1 MGRCPALK
9 NMEPINRLLTCEDE
23 PIRVPGSVQRHGFLL
38 GLDDAAEH
46 VILASENA
54 EEFFGIPLKLI
65 LGGRLDSL
73 FDREVMSAVI
83 MMLMTPRTQE
93 IQTYLG
99 AFQIRDEL
107 CSIIAHRANGRY
119 ILEFEKQDR
128 LVGAARM
135 NAVITN
141 FVGLLSKLRTKEDMC
156 RALTRQMKELTGYDR
171 VLLYSFDDAGHGT
184 VLSEENNGKLPS
196 YLGLRFPA
204 SDIPRQARE
213 LYVLNTTRI
222 IPDANYVPSPIIG
235 IAGIDVRQ
243 VDLSLCVLRSVSPVH
258 LEYMQNMG
266 TASSMSVSI
275 VCEGKLWGLISGHHA
290 TPLSVP
296 YLLRSACDMLSKLAA
311 TQIVSF
317 DMAEKL
323 EKRSYLHAVQR
334 KILTQV
340 ASGKDFLESLGAHV
354 GSLRDVTNARGAV
367 LAVDGTC
374 VADGMVPDSTSLVKI
389 IEWLDS
395 QPETLLFTS
404 KLSEQLPWADEIR
417 EVASGMIAARISDVN
432 SRYVLWFRPEVIQTV
447 MWAGEPVMK
456 DSTDSNTLH
465 PRGSFASWKEIV
477 RGQSEP
483 WLEPEIESARD
494 FRAAK
499 VTIGLRRAEQ
509 AAELNEARFEQLTQ
523 TLPSIVFAMDDTG
536 NLTYVNQRWHAVG
549 LRATGCWF
557 DHGNV
562 IDEDLARCGDAWAE
576 CVRLGLEFKEEL
588 RLKSDPAGVERWYL
602 VHIVPFVT
610 RHEGRGGW
618 VGSATDLTERRER
631 EAALRMTEKLAL
643 TGRMTSVIAHEI
655 NNPLESITN
664 LMYLLRSEISTV
676 GPAADYIALAES
688 ELLRISG
695 ITKQTLRW
703 SRQTTGTPERSAVGA
718 LFSEVLRLF
727 AGKIR
732 NRQVKVTI
740 CTGEE
745 VSIYGASGQL
755 LQVIA
760 NLVSNAVDA
769 ANVGGNVWLSAAE
782 TGTGT
787 VIEVKDDGIGI
798 NARVQSQLFKPFFS
812 TKGDLGNGL
821 GLYISKEIAE
831 RHGGEL
837 SVESTVGMGTIFR
850 FSLPSAP
857 GL

>member
-1 MGRCPALK
+1 MSRYQPPKETDL
-9 NMEPINRLLTCEDE
+9 NQRLEVCEDE

-38 GLDDAAEH
+38 GLDAKAEY
-46 VILASENA
+46 VAVASENA
-54 EEFFGIPLKLI
+54 EEFLRVPLKLI
-65 LGGRLDSL
+65 LGARLESL
-73 FDREVMSAVI
+73 FDREVMAAVT
-83 MMLMTPRTQE
+83 MMLMTPRTEE

-99 AFQIRDEL
+99 AFQIGDEL
-107 CSIIAHRANGRY
+107 CSVITHKVDERY
-119 ILEFEKQDR
+119 ILEFEKQDS

-135 NAVITN
+135 NAIITN

-171 VLLYSFDDAGHGT
+171 VLLYSFDDVGHGT
-184 VLSEENNGKLPS
+184 VLSEENNGRLPS

-213 LYVLNTTRI
+213 LYILNTTRI
-222 IPDANYVPSPIIG
+222 IPDANYVPSPLVG
-235 IAGIDVRQ
+235 MAGTEARQ
-243 VDLSLCVLRSVSPVH
+243 MDLSLSVLRSVSPVH
-258 LEYMQNMG
+258 LQYMHNMG

-275 VCEGKLWGLISGHHA
+275 VCEGKLWGLLSGHHA
-290 TPLSVP
+290 TSLSVP

-311 TQIVSF
+311 TQIISF
-317 DMAEKL
+317 DTAEKL
-323 EKRSYLHAVQR
+323 ERRSYLHAVQR

-340 ASGKDFLESLGAHV
+340 ASGKNFLESLGSHV
-354 GSLRDVTNARGAV
+354 GSLRDVTNAQGAV

-374 VADGMVPDSTSLVKI
+374 VADGTVPDAASLVKI
-389 IEWLDS
+389 VEWLDN

-404 KLSEQLPWADEIR
+404 KLSEQLPWADEMR
-417 EVASGMIAARISDVN
+417 EAASGMIAARISDVN
-432 SRYVLWFRPEVIQTV
+432 SRYVLWFRPEVV
-447 MWAGEPVMK
+447 KMVVWAGEPAMK
-456 DSTDSNTLH
+456 DSTSPDTLH

-536 NLTYVNQRWHAVG
+536 NLTYVNQRWHEAG
-549 LRATGCWF
+549 LQPTGCWF

-562 IDEDLARCGDAWAE
+562 IDEDRARCGHAWDE
-576 CVRLGLEFKEEL
+576 CMRLGIEFKEEL
-588 RLKSDPAGVERWYL
+588 RLRSDPAGVERWYL

-618 VGSATDLTERRER
+618 VGSCTDLTERRER

-664 LMYLLRSEISTV
+664 LMYLLRTEVSKV

-703 SRQTTGTPERSAVGA
+703 NRETTGAPERSIVGA

-740 CTGEE
+740 RTGEE
-745 VSIYGASGQL
+745 VSIYGTSGQL

-769 ANVGGNVWLSAAE
+769 ANVGGNVWLSATETE
-782 TGTGT
+782 TGA
-787 VIEVKDDGIGI
+787 VIEVEDDGIGI
-798 NARVQSQLFKPFFS
+798 NAKVQAQLFKPFFS

-837 SVESTVGMGTIFR
+837 SVESTVGAGTTFR
-850 FSLPSAP
+850 FSLPAAP
-857 GL
+857 GV

>member
-1 MGRCPALK
+1 MSRYPALK
-9 NMEPINRLLTCEDE
+9 NMELTNRLLTCEDE

-38 GLDDAAEH
+38 GLDETSEH
-46 VILASENA
+46 VAVVSENV
-54 EEFFGIPLKLI
+54 EEFLGIPVKLI
-65 LGGRLDSL
+65 LGARLDSFL
-73 FDREVMSAVI
+73 DREVMAAVT
-83 MMLMTPRTQE
+83 MMLMTPATEE

-99 AFQIRDEL
+99 AFQVRAEL
-107 CSIIAHRANGRY
+107 CSVIAHRSNGRH

-128 LVGAARM
+128 LVGAAKM
-135 NAVITN
+135 NAIITN

-171 VLLYSFDDAGHGT
+171 VMIYSFDEVGHGN

-196 YLGLRFPA
+196 FLGLRFPA

-213 LYVLNTTRI
+213 LYILNTTRI
-222 IPDANYVPSPIIG
+222 IPDANYLPSPLVG
-235 IAGIDVRQ
+235 LAGTDAQ
-243 VDLSLCVLRSVSPVH
+243 QMDLSLSVLRSVSPVH
-258 LEYMQNMG
+258 LEYMHNMG

-311 TQIVSF
+311 TQIISF
-317 DMAEKL
+317 DTAEKL

-334 KILTQV
+334 TILTQV
-340 ASGKDFLESLGAHV
+340 ASGKNFLESLGAHV
-354 GSLRDVTNARGAV
+354 GSLRDVTGAQGAV
-367 LAVDGTC
+367 LAVDGTY
-374 VADGMVPDSTSLVKI
+374 VADGIVPDPASLMKI
-389 IEWLDS
+389 VAWLDN
-395 QPETLLFTS
+395 QPETLIFTN
-404 KLSEQLPWADEIR
+404 KLSEQLPWADGIR
-417 EVASGMIAARISDVN
+417 EKASGMIAARISDVN
-432 SRYVLWFRPEVIQTV
+432 SRYVLWFRPEVV
-447 MWAGEPVMK
+447 KMVVWAGEPVLK
-456 DSTDSNTLH
+456 TSAQPDTLH

-536 NLTYVNQRWHAVG
+536 NLSYVNQRWHAAG
-549 LRATGCWF
+549 LKPTGCWF

-562 IDEDLARCGDAWAE
+562 IDEDRPRCGHAWDE
-576 CVRLGLEFKEEL
+576 CVRLGIEFKEEL
-588 RLKSDPAGVERWYL
+588 RLRSDPAGIERWYL

-618 VGSATDLTERRER
+618 VGSCTDLTERRER

-664 LMYLLRSEISTV
+664 LMYLLRTEISNV

-703 SRQTTGTPERSAVGA
+703 SRETTGAPERSAVGA
-718 LFSEVLRLF
+718 LFREVLRLF

-732 NRQVKVTI
+732 NRQVKVMI
-740 CTGEE
+740 RRGEE

-769 ANVGGNVWLSAAE
+769 ANVGGNVWLSATE
-782 TGTGT
+782 TDTGT
-787 VIEVKDDGIGI
+787 VIEVEDDGIGI
-798 NARVQSQLFKPFFS
+798 NAKVQAQLFKPFFS

-837 SVESTVGMGTIFR
+837 SVESTVGAGTTFR
-850 FSLPSAP
+850 FSLPAAP
-857 GL
+857 TA

>member
-1 MGRCPALK
+1 MSKTRARKETGL
-9 NMEPINRLLTCEDE
+9 MDRLLTCEDE
-23 PIRVPGSVQRHGFLL
+23 PIRVPGTVQRHGFLL
-38 GLDDAAEH
+38 GLDANAEH
-46 VILASENA
+46 VAVASENV
-54 EEFFGIPLKLI
+54 EEFLGIPVKLI
-65 LGGRLDSL
+65 LGARLDSFL
-73 FDREVMSAVI
+73 DREVMAAV
-83 MMLMTPRTQE
+83 MMTLRTPPAEE
-93 IQTYLG
+93 IQSYLG

-107 CSIIAHRANGRY
+107 CSVIAHRADGRH
-119 ILEFEKQDR
+119 ILEFEKQNR
-128 LVGAARM
+128 LVGAAKM

-141 FVGLLSKLRTKEDMC
+141 FVGLLSKLRNKEDMC
-156 RALTRQMKELTGYDR
+156 RALTRQMKDLTGYDR

-184 VLSEENNGKLPS
+184 VLSEENNGRLPS

-204 SDIPRQARE
+204 TDIPRQARE

-222 IPDANYVPSPIIG
+222 IPDVNYVPSPLLG
-235 IAGIDVRQ
+235 IAGTDAAGL
-243 VDLSLCVLRSVSPVH
+243 DLSLSVLRSVSPVH
-258 LEYMQNMG
+258 LEYMRNMG

-275 VCEGKLWGLISGHHA
+275 VYEGKLWGLISAHHA
-290 TPLSVP
+290 TPLGVP

-311 TQIVSF
+311 TQIISF
-317 DMAEKL
+317 DTAEKM
-323 EKRSYLHAVQR
+323 ERRAHLHAIQR
-334 KILTQV
+334 KVLTQV
-340 ASGKDFLESLGAHV
+340 AASKNFMESLGTHV
-354 GSLRDVTNARGAV
+354 ASLREVTNAKGSV
-367 LAVDGTC
+367 LSVDGAR
-374 VADGMVPDSTSLVKI
+374 VVDGMVPDETSIKKI
-389 IEWLDS
+389 VAWLDT
-395 QPETLLFTS
+395 QPETLFVS
-404 KLSEQLPWADEIR
+404 NRLSEQFLWADGIR

-432 SRYVLWFRPEVIQTV
+432 SRYVLWFRPEVVQTV
-447 MWAGEPVMK
+447 VWAGEPVVK
-456 DSTDSNTLH
+456 ASTGEGTLH

-477 RGQSEP
+477 RGECEP

-523 TLPSIVFAMDDTG
+523 TLPSIVFAMDDIG
-536 NLTYVNQRWHAVG
+536 NLTYVNQRWHAAG
-549 LRATGCWF
+549 LRASGCWF

-562 IDEDLARCGDAWAE
+562 IDEDRARCGHAWDE
-576 CVRLGLEFKEEL
+576 SVRLGIEFKEEL
-588 RLKSDPAGVERWYL
+588 RLRSDPAGVERWYL

-618 VGSATDLTERRER
+618 VGSCTDLTERRER

-664 LMYLLRSEISTV
+664 LMYLLRTEV
-676 GPAADYIALAES
+676 PQEGPAGEYIAMAES

-703 SRQTTGTPERSAVGA
+703 SRETTGAPERSTAGT
-718 LFSEVLRLF
+718 LFAEVLRLF

-732 NRQVKVTI
+732 NRLVTVTI
-740 CTGEE
+740 RRGED
-745 VSIYGASGQL
+745 VSIYGATGQL
-755 LQVIA
+755 LQVVA

-769 ANVGGNVWLSAAE
+769 ANVGGNVWLSAVETE
-782 TGTGT
+782 TGTM
-787 VIEVKDDGIGI
+787 IEVEDDGVGI
-798 NARVQSQLFKPFFS
+798 TPKVQAQLFKPFFS

-837 SVESTVGMGTIFR
+837 SVKSTVGVGTTFR
-850 FSLPSAP
+850 FTLPAAP
-857 GL
+857 AV